1 MNHCM
6 EWLKPIWI
14 SLPKPQLE
22 ATAAAVQAADST
34 LGETSQHVFFC
45 LWWFKANKIG
55 GSTTMGIMGV
65 SSNVMGAS
73 PWLCPISI
81 MGLLYECVP
90 K

>member
-34 LGETSQHVFFC
+34 LGETSQHVFSVYGGLRPTKLVDQPQWVSWGYHPM
-45 LWWFKANKIG
+45 LW
-55 GSTTMGIMGV
+55 
-65 SSNVMGAS
+65 
-73 PWLCPISI
+73 
-81 MGLLYECVP
+81 GLRRGYVP
-90 K
+90 